1 MAPDKGEGQWRRR
14 KRHGNG
20 WMTMLTFMLTRCQ
33 TPDKAVDKLLEPNS
47 DEVDTKEI
55 AKELLDAIATLA
67 SPNAELSLHRKACIK
82 DIMKPEYK
90 KLCTSCVLT
99 SLLFCLEMML
109 WKNFEK
115 TKNIGDHNKMAQ
127 KVAYKNV
134 KSQYRGRGQRFN
146 PRLRFR
152 GRSCHNF
159 LGRGAQHQQLGYQNQ
174 YESRKG
180 RR

>member
-1 MAPDKGEGQWRRR
+1 
-14 KRHGNG
+14 
-20 WMTMLTFMLTRCQ
+20 MLTFMLTRCQ
-33 TPDKAVDKLLEPNS
+33 NPDKAVDKLLEPNS

-90 KLCTSCVLT
+90 KLCTSQTDIT
-99 SLLFCLEMML
+99 SFLFGDDVV
-109 WKNFEK
+109 EK
-115 TKNIGDHNKMAQ
+115 MKNIGDHNKMAQ
-127 KVAYKNV
+127 KVAYKDV